1 MILDVVN
8 IFSQLIRAAFIPHT
22 LDRHSPHR
30 VQFGL
35 WPTFNST
42 LSEQGI
48 FLLFF
53 LLLLI
58 HFPFNILKNFK
69 QALDRGLFYAFVL
82 FAPVML
88 KYFYFIFLLRS

>member
-53 LLLLI
+53 FTLI
-58 HFPFNILKNFK
+58 DSFPIQHSKKF
-69 QALDRGLFYAFVL
+69 
-82 FAPVML
+82 
-88 KYFYFIFLLRS
+88 